1 MATKRLPFSISQ
13 FNRNIEEITSK
24 GYTYPT
30 QMRYESTIHSR
41 ILVPPE
47 LKGAGKVRTY
57 KEAIEYANKRGV
69 DLAKFYS
76 HDDYIQEL
84 KELKEYL
91 GKKFTPKGFYQDRR
105 ENYKAQIEDAFQKNY
120 TDGYDIESFTTEEL
134 REVLNEAW
142 KRAKD
147 DPDGSPTFYE
157 HLMEVLK
164 EWGAGQG

>member
-1 MATKRLPFSISQ
+1 MESKKLPFSIAQ

-47 LKGAGKVRTY
+47 LKGAGKIRTY

-91 GKKFTPKGFYQDRR
+91 GKKFTPKGFYKEKR
-105 ENYKAQIEDAFQKNY
+105 EGYKAQIEDAFQESAYDFNIDNY
-120 TDGYDIESFTTEEL
+120 TTENL
-134 REVLNEAW
+134 REILNEAW
-142 KRAKD
+142 NRAKE

-164 EWGAGQG
+164 EWGQGEE